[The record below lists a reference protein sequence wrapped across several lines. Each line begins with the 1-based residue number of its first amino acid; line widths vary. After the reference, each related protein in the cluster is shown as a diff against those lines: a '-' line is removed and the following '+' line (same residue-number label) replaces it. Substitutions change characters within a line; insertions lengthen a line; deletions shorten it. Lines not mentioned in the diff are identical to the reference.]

1 MRANSMAKKFQKRDV
16 RDFWKEVKVINISKV
31 PLPASIEG
39 VVGAETI
46 VKLWREYYRDIF
58 NCVERQ
64 EFEVGYVPSDI
75 GVIIRP
81 SEVNYAIEKL
91 AVNVALQVF
100 D

>member
-1 MRANSMAKKFQKRDV
+1 MAKKFQKGMFV
-16 RDFWKEVKVINISKV
+16 TFGKKCKVYNISKV

-58 NCVERQ
+58 NCVARQ